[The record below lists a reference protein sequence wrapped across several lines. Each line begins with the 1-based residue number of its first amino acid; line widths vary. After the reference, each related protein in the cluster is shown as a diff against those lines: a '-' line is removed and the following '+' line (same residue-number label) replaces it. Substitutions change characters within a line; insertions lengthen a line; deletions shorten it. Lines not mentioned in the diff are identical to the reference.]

1 MTMMVKQKLGTLVLA
16 TVAVMGL
23 GAASAD
29 ALTIGTGRFASPG
42 LAVDAAG
49 TAYITWNGQENAM
62 NVAPLRF
69 CRLPRGAAAC
79 DAGAASAIV
88 TPGNALD
95 RAAVTVSGD
104 RVVVVQSRY
113 GGDVPGFTATY
124 RFTSTNRGV
133 SFGPGE
139 VVGNVPFYET
149 VTGPGDTL
157 SGVPSASPL
166 GMAFQNV
173 VLSGASP
180 VAMDGTSTVPRA
192 LLSATHVY
200 YSSVGLIDASTPLA
214 VFATGASLAQHRRYD
229 GSGSLNDVANWTAP
243 VDIGYADYAK
253 LAGGPSGLFLLGGA
267 ADGSLFVRKWSG
279 ADFGAP
285 VTIGTGNDAT
295 QHLFQDAAGRLHA
308 VVERGDAAGRHLI
321 HAVSDD
327 GTTWRSGKLVTTTS
341 ASDGFGGLRVAT
353 AADHIGY
360 AVWLGEGYEVR
371 VAALGPEAPVDPLPP
386 PPPPPVTPP
395 VRDLTA
401 PVTTLS
407 GSLLQKLAKTV
418 YVTVACPVE
427 ACSAT
432 VSATVRVPRLG
443 ATRAK
448 VYKLKT
454 LKRSI
459 ARGAKRKIALR
470 MATTST
476 RAARRA
482 LRLRKK
488 VLVRFKITTADVA
501 GNKKTRT
508 RDVRLKR

>member
-1 MTMMVKQKLGTLVLA
+1 MTMMVKRKLGTLAIATLA
-16 TVAVMGL
+16 ATLL

-49 TAYITWNGQENAM
+49 TAYIAWNGQENAM
-62 NVAPLRF
+62 NIAPLRF

-79 DAGAASAIV
+79 DAGAASAIT
-88 TPGNALD
+88 TPGNALE
-95 RAAVTVSGD
+95 RAAVTVNGD
-104 RVVVVQSRY
+104 RVVVVQWRY
-113 GGDVPGFTATY
+113 GGDVPGLGATY

-149 VTGPGDTL
+149 VAGPGDTL
-157 SGVPSASPL
+157 SGVPSASAL

-173 VLSGASP
+173 VLSGPSP

-200 YSSVGLIDASTPLA
+200 YSSVGLIDAGTPLA
-214 VFATGASLAQHRRYD
+214 VFATGASQAQHRRYD

-253 LAGGPSGLFLLGGA
+253 LAGGPSGLFLLAGA
-267 ADGSLFVRKWSG
+267 ADGSLFVRKYSG

-327 GTTWRSGKLVTTTS
+327 GATWRSGKLVTTTS

-353 AADHIGY
+353 AADHVGY
-360 AVWLGEGYEVR
+360 AVWHAEGYEVR
-371 VAALGPEAPVDPLPP
+371 VAALGPEAPIDPP
-386 PPPPPVTPP
+386 PPPPPVAPP
-395 VRDLTA
+395 APDLTA
-401 PVTTLS
+401 PATTLS
-407 GSLLQKLAKTV
+407 GSRLQKLAKTV
-418 YVTVACPVE
+418 IVTVACPVE

-448 VYKLKT
+448 AYKLKT

-470 MATTST
+470 VTASSS

-482 LRLRKK
+482 LRLRKR
-488 VLVRFKITTADVA
+488 VIVRFKITTADAA

>member
-1 MTMMVKQKLGTLVLA
+1 MMVKRKLGTLVIATLA
-16 TVAVMGL
+16 AMLL
-23 GAASAD
+23 GGASAD

-49 TAYITWNGQENAM
+49 TAYIAWNGQENAM
-62 NVAPLRF
+62 NIAPLRF
-69 CRLPRGAAAC
+69 CRLPRGAPAC

-88 TPGNALD
+88 TPGNSLD
-95 RAAVTVSGD
+95 RAAVAVSGD

-149 VTGPGDTL
+149 VVGPGDTL

-173 VLSGASP
+173 VLSGAAP
-180 VAMDGTSTVPRA
+180 VAIDGTSTVPRA
-192 LLSATHVY
+192 LLSSTYVY
-200 YSSVGLIDASTPLA
+200 NGAVGLIDATTPLA
-214 VFATGASLAQHRRYD
+214 VFATGASQAQHRHYD
-229 GSGSLNDVANWTAP
+229 GSGPLNDVANWTAP
-243 VDIGYADYAK
+243 VDIGYADYPK
-253 LAGGPSGLFLLGGA
+253 LAGGPSGLFLLGGTV
-267 ADGSLFVRKWSG
+267 DGSLFVRKWGG

-295 QHLFQDAAGRLHA
+295 QHLFQDAAGRLHV

-327 GTTWRSGKLVTTTS
+327 GTTWRSGTLVTTTS

-360 AVWLGEGYEVR
+360 AVWTAEGYEVR
-371 VAALGPEAPVDPLPP
+371 VAGLGPDAPVDPVPP
-386 PPPPPVTPP
+386 PPPPPVAPPIRDLTPP
-395 VRDLTA
+395 V
-401 PVTTLS
+401 TTVS

-418 YVTVACPVE
+418 SVSVACPVE
-427 ACSAT
+427 ACTAT
-432 VSATVRVPRLG
+432 VNATVRVPRLG

-454 LKRSI
+454 LTRPI

-470 MATTST
+470 MTTTSS

-482 LRLRKK
+482 LRLHKR
-488 VLVRFKITTADVA
+488 VIVRFKITTRDVA
-501 GNKKTRT
+501 GNKTIRT